1 MGKGDKKT
9 RRQKATVE
17 NQLSQ
22 NTGIS
27 MDKIRP
33 ILAML
38 APIIMGYIGKEKQA
52 NGVNAGGLGDLL
64 GGILGGAQQ
73 QAQAEPANPLNDI
86 LGSVLG
92 GQQSGGGLR
101 DILGSVLG
109 GGNQKQSGGLGDL
122 LGGILG
128 GK

>member
-1 MGKGDKKT
+1 
-9 RRQKATVE
+9 
-17 NQLSQ
+17 
-22 NTGIS
+22 
-27 MDKIRP
+27 
-33 ILAML
+33 ML
-38 APIIMGYIGKEKQA
+38 ALLLWVTSVKKNKA

-92 GQQSGGGLR
+92 MVNNLEADLG

-109 GGNQKQSGGLGDL
+109 GGNQNKTADWEIFLEEFL
-122 LGGILG
+122 EENNLKKILHKNRRLFFG
-128 GK
+128 FF